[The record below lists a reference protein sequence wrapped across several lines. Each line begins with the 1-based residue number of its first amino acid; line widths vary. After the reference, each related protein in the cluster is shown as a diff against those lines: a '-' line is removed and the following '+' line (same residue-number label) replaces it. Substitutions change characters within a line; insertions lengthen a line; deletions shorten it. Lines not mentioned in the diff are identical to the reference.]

1 MKSSFVARG
10 LTCAAL
16 LAGAAWAQSPSPL
29 PAGAFASVNGAP
41 LSQAAFDKALQ
52 LNLDKGQKDSPQLRQ
67 ALKTELIARELL
79 VQEAKRR
86 GLDKSA
92 SAQETWAAL
101 QQNFLIDLLVSDHLA
116 QNPLTEA
123 ELRAEYARQTG
134 LLQDAQQ
141 YQLRH
146 IVLASESEAKAV
158 LSALK
163 KGQDFARLA
172 REKSIDASRD
182 QGGSLGWLVSTDI
195 VPPVARA
202 IASAKKNGL
211 VASPV
216 EVDGRWHV
224 VQVEDKRPFQI
235 PRIEDSL
242 PQLRQ
247 ALVQQR
253 RVQLLEQLAK
263 AATIQP

>member
-1 MKSSFVARG
+1 MNRSNALSLLLCG
-10 LTCAAL
+10 AL
-16 LAGAAWAQSPSPL
+16 LGSAAWAQSPSL
-29 PAGAFASVNGAP
+29 PAGAFASVNGVA
-41 LSQAAFDKALQ
+41 LSQAAFDKVLQ
-52 LNLDKGQKDSPQLRQ
+52 LNLDKGQKDTPQLRQ
-67 ALKTELIARELL
+67 ALRTELIARELL

-86 GLDKSA
+86 ELDKREA
-92 SAQETWAAL
+92 AQETWAAL

-116 QNPLTEA
+116 QNPLTES
-123 ELRAEYARQTG
+123 ELRAEYTRQTG

-146 IVLASESEAKAV
+146 IVLPSESEAKAV

-172 REKSIDASRD
+172 REKSIDASKD
-182 QGGSLGWLVSTDI
+182 LGGNLGWIVSTDL

-202 IASAKKNGL
+202 VATAKKNGL
-211 VASPV
+211 VASPI

-235 PRIEDSL
+235 PKFEESL

-253 RVQLLEQLAK
+253 RVQLIEQLAK
-263 AATIQP
+263 SATLQP